1 MYTYDLIEALEAKA
15 AEARENA
22 RLGSY
27 DYIRHREQG
36 RAQAFQEV
44 IELLEATR

>member
-1 MYTYDLIEALEAKA
+1 METNELIRALEAKA
-15 AEARENA
+15 AEAREKS

-27 DYIRHREQG
+27 DHIRHREQG